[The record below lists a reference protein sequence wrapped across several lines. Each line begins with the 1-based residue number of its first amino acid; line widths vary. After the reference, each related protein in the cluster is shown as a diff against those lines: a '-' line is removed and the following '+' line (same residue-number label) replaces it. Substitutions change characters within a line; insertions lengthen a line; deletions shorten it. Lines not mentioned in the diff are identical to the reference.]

1 MPDDLAAL
9 SDQDLHA
16 RAAPLRDEVR
26 LIQQQL
32 ADDRDAVF
40 TRGTSWRARALWRL
54 RRTRDE
60 LRPVNAEIQR
70 RRDAADAA
78 RREARREAMAL
89 EAARSVEKSR
99 RLYAERFRAAAE
111 RVLPPDTYTR
121 IVAAMEPA
129 P

>member
-9 SDQDLHA
+9 SDRDLQD
-16 RAAPLRDEVR
+16 RAAPLRDAVR

-60 LRPVNAEIQR
+60 LRPINAEIQR

-99 RLYAERFRAAAE
+99 RLDAVRFRAAAQ
-111 RVLPPDTYTR
+111 RVLPPDTYAA

-129 P
+129 A

>member
-9 SDQDLHA
+9 SDRDLQD
-16 RAAPLRDEVR
+16 RAAPLRDAVR

-40 TRGTSWRARALWRL
+40 TRSASWRARALWRL

-60 LRPVNAEIQR
+60 LRPINAEIQR

-99 RLYAERFRAAAE
+99 RLDAVRFRAAAQ
-111 RVLPPDTYTR
+111 RVLPPETYAA

-129 P
+129 A